1 MRSRPRRYGLRLKPG
16 TDHLSGFAPG
26 SHRLDESA
34 AGYSLAGCAPAEPTS
49 ASPGDYEYAV
59 QSSCRSRSFHRTA
72 DSVLTV
78 CVRLGGKLIPYQRT
92 GAGRVASRV
101 SGRAGLA
108 HCRKL
113 APKTAPVAI
122 DCSIWRRI

>member
-1 MRSRPRRYGLRLKPG
+1 MSFLRNRRSTRRYGLRLKPG

-78 CVRLGGKLIPYQRT
+78 CVRLGGKLKPCLLRT
-92 GAGRVASRV
+92 GAN
-101 SGRAGLA
+101 L
-108 HCRKL
+108 
-113 APKTAPVAI
+113 
-122 DCSIWRRI
+122 IWAEHSLRCH